1 LIALKHFIEAKTK
14 HLNDI
19 ILVQGKLEMLKN
31 CQQSQGTTQK
41 YWKIKSNIKK
51 MKEESGDNNDDME
64 EDQVLVYQDFS
75 DDEGKLD

>member
-1 LIALKHFIEAKTK
+1 
-14 HLNDI
+14 
-19 ILVQGKLEMLKN
+19 
-31 CQQSQGTTQK
+31 
-41 YWKIKSNIKK
+41 